1 VDDVLQNSAAA
12 YEPRGRLDPQ
22 AFQAHVRFQTF
33 APPDDL
39 APFVEH
45 FWSIRWENQTEPYR
59 SEEVMHRP
67 YVDLFVSASW
77 SGVQGT
83 FRGKRDYW
91 AEGSGRIVGARFLP
105 GAFHLFWPE
114 PMSELEDRVLALD
127 EVFRDATEE
136 NIGRWLAGDDHA
148 VIAVMAE
155 QLRSVGV
162 RPDKNV
168 ALIGEIIDAV
178 ENRGLSTVAAVAK
191 EFLQSERWLQ
201 QLFRDY
207 VGMGVKW
214 LIQRQRLLAA
224 ARTIRGHRPSW
235 AELAYDTGYSS
246 QQHFIA
252 DFKRVLGKTPVEYER
267 GLERPATPPSR
278 A

>member
-1 VDDVLQNSAAA
+1 MDDVLQNSAAA

-22 AFQAHVRFQTF
+22 AFQNHVRFQTF
-33 APPDDL
+33 APPPDL
-39 APFVEH
+39 VPFVEH

-91 AEGSGRIVGARFLP
+91 AEGTGRIVGARFLP
-105 GAFHLFWPE
+105 GAFHLFWHK
-114 PMSELEDRVLALD
+114 PMTELEDRVLAVD
-127 EVFRDATEE
+127 EVFPEATGANISQWLTGDDDAVMVA
-136 NIGRWLAGDDHA
+136 LAG
-148 VIAVMAE
+148 
-155 QLRSVGV
+155 QLRAIGA
-162 RPDKNV
+162 RPDENV

-178 ENRGLSTVAAVAK
+178 ENRGLITVAAVAR

-207 VGMGVKW
+207 IGMGVKW
-214 LIQRQRLLAA
+214 LIQRQRLLVA

-235 AELAYDTGYSS
+235 AEFAYDTGYSS

-252 DFKRVLGKTPVEYER
+252 DFKRVVGKTPVEYER
-267 GLERPATPPSR
+267 GLGRPPTPPSR